1 MASQRRAELVDY
13 GISELRITN
22 ALREDAVDLDVTSLH
37 HRRAVH
43 RWERMSVGDL
53 IERVTWSRPDKVAI
67 TGRPGAY
74 ADERFAALTY
84 RQADQVANQVARALL
99 ARGLER
105 GDVVLLFCENSVE
118 AYLAKIG
125 IAKAGLVAAPLNP
138 MMAPDL
144 VAAMIDLVRPKL
156 AIVDAELW
164 PRAEGPFAAKGLSA
178 GISIPIGAPPVPG
191 SVSFAELIAGQDGT
205 EPDVEIHADD
215 IWEILFTS
223 GTTALPKGVMIS
235 HATSY
240 LAGFGF
246 ALSLTRGLKLESDLT
261 VGTYLPMIYH
271 VGDQPFTYS
280 VFLSGGTLVLGRRPN
295 PEHIAEMIAEDKVT
309 ALWAGS
315 PAMVRAVD
323 AVLTARPDLDAR
335 SLTVVV
341 YGWAALPPATLASMK
356 RHCGEDLCAFEI
368 FGQTESIACHRF
380 WPGEWPEL
388 YAATA
393 PQHNYVGVP
402 SPVLAS
408 TVLDPDGNDL
418 AGAPGVAGE
427 AVYRSPCMMAGYYRD
442 EEATRHAFRYGWF
455 HSGDSCAY
463 DENGLRVM
471 LDRYKDIV
479 KTGGENVSSLRVEAV
494 LAQHPDV
501 AKAAVIGLPH
511 PRWSEAVTA
520 VVVLR
525 DGSAASEE
533 DLIKHCRASLAGYE
547 TPKSVVFAADLPETV
562 GGKVL
567 KYRLR
572 ADHAGHY
579 RDVTDQF

>member
-1 MASQRRAELVDY
+1 
-13 GISELRITN
+13 
-22 ALREDAVDLDVTSLH
+22 VDLDVTSLH
-37 HRRAVH
+37 HRRATH

-53 IERVTWSRPDKVAI
+53 IERMTWSRPDKLAI
-67 TGRPGAY
+67 VGRPGAC
-74 ADERFAALTY
+74 ADERLRTLTY
-84 RQADQVANQVARALL
+84 RQADQAANQVAHALL
-99 ARGLER
+99 ARGLAR

-144 VAAMIDLVRPKL
+144 VAAMIDLVQPAL

-164 PRAEGPFAAKGLSA
+164 PRAQEPFAAKDLAPGVTIA
-178 GISIPIGAPPVPG
+178 IGGRPAPG
-191 SVSFAELIAGQDGT
+191 SVSFTEFIAGQPAH

-223 GTTALPKGVMIS
+223 GTTALPKGVLIS
-235 HATSY
+235 HACSY
-240 LAGFGF
+240 MAGFGF
-246 ALSLTRGLKLESDLT
+246 ALSLTRGLRLESDLI

-271 VGDQPFTYS
+271 VGDQPFSYS
-280 VFLSGGTLVLGRRPN
+280 VFLSGGTLVLGRKPD
-295 PEHIAEMIAEDKVT
+295 PGHIAEMIAQDRVT

-323 AVLTARPDLDAR
+323 AALTARPELDAT
-335 SLTVVV
+335 SLTVLV
-341 YGWAALPPATLASMK
+341 YGWAALPPATLASLK
-356 RHCGEDLCAFEI
+356 RHCGPDLCAFEI

-393 PQHNYVGVP
+393 PQDNYVGVP
-402 SPVLAS
+402 SPILAS
-408 TVLDPDGNDL
+408 TVLDPDGADL
-418 AGAPGVAGE
+418 AGQPGVAGE
-427 AVYRSPCMMAGYYRD
+427 AVYRSPAVMAGYYRD
-442 EEATRHAFRYGWF
+442 EAATRHAFRFGWF
-455 HSGDSCAY
+455 HSGDSCRY
-463 DENGLRVM
+463 DEAGLRIMV
-471 LDRYKDIV
+471 DRYKDIV

-525 DGSAASEE
+525 DGAQVSPD
-533 DLIKHCRASLAGYE
+533 DLVGYCRARLAGYE
-547 TPKSVVFAADLPETV
+547 TPKSVLFVPGLPETV

-567 KYRLR
+567 KYQLR
-572 ADHAGHY
+572 AEHAAHY
-579 RDVTDQF
+579 AAAADIAPGPGALPRGTNHSSFG

>member
-1 MASQRRAELVDY
+1 MPLW
-13 GISELRITN
+13 
-22 ALREDAVDLDVTSLH
+22 EDAVDLDVTSLH
-37 HRRAVH
+37 HRRATR

-67 TGRPGAY
+67 AGRPGAY
-74 ADERFAALTY
+74 ADERFAMLTY
-84 RQADQVANQVARALL
+84 RQADQVANQVANALL

-144 VAAMIDLVRPKL
+144 VAAMIDLVQPKL

-164 PRAEGPFAAKGLSA
+164 PRAEGPFAAKGLRA
-178 GISIPIGAPPVPG
+178 GVTIPVGGQAVPG
-191 SVSFAELIAGQDGT
+191 SVSFAELIAGQDDT

-246 ALSLTRGLKLESDLT
+246 ALSLTRGLALESDLT

-295 PEHIAEMIAEDKVT
+295 PEHIAEMIAEDQVT

-323 AVLTARPDLDAR
+323 AVLTARPDLNAR
-335 SLTVVV
+335 SLTVIV

-368 FGQTESIACHRF
+368 FGQTESISCHRF
-380 WPGEWPEL
+380 WPDEWPEL

-408 TVLDPDGNDL
+408 TVLDPDGRDL
-418 AGAPGVAGE
+418 AGQPGVAGE

-455 HSGDSCAY
+455 HSGDSCGY

-511 PRWSEAVTA
+511 PHWSEAVTA

-525 DGSAASEE
+525 NGATASEE

-579 RDVTDQF
+579 RDVTDEF

>member
-1 MASQRRAELVDY
+1 M
-13 GISELRITN
+13 
-22 ALREDAVDLDVTSLH
+22 DLDVTSLH

-53 IERVTWSRPDKVAI
+53 IERVTWSRPDKLAI
-67 TGRPGAY
+67 VGRPGAY

-84 RQADQVANQVARALL
+84 RQADQVANQVAHALL
-99 ARGLER
+99 ARGLTQ

-125 IAKAGLVAAPLNP
+125 VAKAGLVAAPLNP

-144 VAAMIDLVRPKL
+144 VTAMIELVRPKL

-164 PRAEGPFAAKGLSA
+164 PKAEQPFAAKDLRP
-178 GISIPIGAPPVPG
+178 GISIAVGGPPAPR
-191 SVSFAELIAGQDGT
+191 SVSFTEFIAGQPVT

-235 HATSY
+235 HACSY
-240 LAGFGF
+240 SAGFGF
-246 ALSLTRGLKLESDLT
+246 ALSLTRGLRLESDLK

-280 VFLSGGTLVLGRRPN
+280 VFLSGGTLVLGRKPN
-295 PEHIAEMIAEDKVT
+295 PEHIAEMIAEDRVT

-323 AVLTARPDLDAR
+323 AALTSRPELDAR
-335 SLTVVV
+335 SLTVIV
-341 YGWAALPPATLASMK
+341 YGWAALPPGTLASMK

-368 FGQTESIACHRF
+368 FGQTESISCHRF
-380 WPGEWPEL
+380 WPDEWPEL

-393 PQHNYVGVP
+393 PQDNYVGVP
-402 SPVLAS
+402 SPILAS
-408 TVLDPDGNDL
+408 TVLDPDGTDL
-418 AGAPGVAGE
+418 ADRPGVAGE
-427 AVYRSPCMMAGYYRD
+427 AVYRSPAVMAGYYRD
-442 EEATRHAFRYGWF
+442 EAATSHAFRYGWF
-455 HSGDSCAY
+455 HSGDSCVY
-463 DENGLRVM
+463 DDAGLRIM
-471 LDRYKDIV
+471 IDRYKDIV

-525 DGSAASEE
+525 DGARASED
-533 DLIKHCRASLAGYE
+533 DLIKHCRTSLAGYE
-547 TPKSVVFAADLPETV
+547 TPKSVVFATDLPETV

-572 ADHAGHY
+572 AEHTGHY
-579 RDVTDQF
+579 AAASPGG

>member
-1 MASQRRAELVDY
+1 MP
-13 GISELRITN
+13 
-22 ALREDAVDLDVTSLH
+22 LREEAVDLDVTSLH
-37 HRRAVH
+37 HRRATR

-67 TGRPGAY
+67 VGRPGAY

-84 RQADQVANQVARALL
+84 RQADQVANQVAHALL

-144 VAAMIDLVRPKL
+144 VAAMIDLVQPKL

-164 PRAEGPFAAKGLSA
+164 PQATEPFASRGLEPGVTIA
-178 GISIPIGAPPVPG
+178 VGGLPAAG
-191 SVSFAELIAGQDGT
+191 SVSFTAFIAGQDDT

-240 LAGFGF
+240 MAGFGF
-246 ALSLTRGLKLESDLT
+246 ALSLTRGLKLESDLK

-295 PEHIAEMIAEDKVT
+295 PGHIAEMIAEERVT

-323 AVLTARPDLDAR
+323 AVLTARPELDAR
-335 SLTVVV
+335 SLTVIV

-356 RHCGEDLCAFEI
+356 RHCGEDLCVFEI
-368 FGQTESIACHRF
+368 FGQTESISCHRF
-380 WPGEWPEL
+380 WPDEWPEL

-393 PQHNYVGVP
+393 PQYNYVGVP
-402 SPVLAS
+402 SPILAS
-408 TVLDPDGNDL
+408 TVLDADGGDL
-418 AGAPGVAGE
+418 AGQPGVAGE
-427 AVYRSPCMMAGYYRD
+427 AVYRSPAVMAGYYRD

-463 DENGLRVM
+463 DDAGLRIM

-511 PRWSEAVTA
+511 PHWSEAVTA

-525 DGSAASEE
+525 DGAQASEE
-533 DLIKHCRASLAGYE
+533 DLIKHCRANLAGYE

-579 RDVTDQF
+579 GAVADEF

>member
-1 MASQRRAELVDY
+1 
-13 GISELRITN
+13 
-22 ALREDAVDLDVTSLH
+22 
-37 HRRAVH
+37 
-43 RWERMSVGDL
+43 
-53 IERVTWSRPDKVAI
+53 
-67 TGRPGAY
+67 
-74 ADERFAALTY
+74 
-84 RQADQVANQVARALL
+84 
-99 ARGLER
+99 
-105 GDVVLLFCENSVE
+105 VVLLFCENSVE

-144 VAAMIDLVRPKL
+144 VAAMIDLVQPKL

-164 PRAEGPFAAKGLSA
+164 GQAAEPFTAKGLPP
-178 GISIPIGAPPVPG
+178 GVSIAIGGEPAPG
-191 SVSFAELIAGQDGT
+191 SVSFTEFIAGQDDG

-240 LAGFGF
+240 MAGFGF
-246 ALSLTRGLKLESDLT
+246 ALSLTRGLKLESDLK

-295 PEHIAEMIAEDKVT
+295 PEHITEMIAEERVT

-323 AVLTARPDLDAR
+323 AVLTARPELDAR
-335 SLTVVV
+335 SLTVIV

-356 RHCGEDLCAFEI
+356 RHCGEDLCVFEI
-368 FGQTESIACHRF
+368 FGQTEAIPCHRF
-380 WPGEWPEL
+380 WPDEWPEL

-393 PQHNYVGVP
+393 PQYNYVGVP
-402 SPVLAS
+402 SPILAS
-408 TVLDPDGNDL
+408 TVLDADGGDL
-418 AGAPGVAGE
+418 AGQPGVPGE
-427 AVYRSPCMMAGYYRD
+427 AVYRSPAVMAGYYRD

-463 DENGLRVM
+463 DGAGLRIM

-511 PRWSEAVTA
+511 PHWSEAVTA

-525 DGSAASEE
+525 DGARASAE

-579 RDVTDQF
+579 GDVTEPF

>member
-1 MASQRRAELVDY
+1 M
-13 GISELRITN
+13 
-22 ALREDAVDLDVTSLH
+22 DLDVTSMH
-37 HRRAVH
+37 HRRAVR

-53 IERVTWSRPDKVAI
+53 IERVTWSRPDKLAI
-67 TGRPGAY
+67 AGRPGAY
-74 ADERFAALTY
+74 ADERLAALTY
-84 RQADQVANQVARALL
+84 RQADEAANQVAHALL
-99 ARGLER
+99 ASGLER

-144 VAAMIDLVRPKL
+144 VAAMIDLVQPKL

-164 PRAEGPFAAKGLSA
+164 PQAQEPFGARGLRAAVTIAIGGPPA
-178 GISIPIGAPPVPG
+178 PG
-191 SVSFAELIAGQDGT
+191 SVSFTEFIADQDT
-205 EPDVEIHADD
+205 SEPEVEIHADD

-235 HATSY
+235 HACSY
-240 LAGFGF
+240 AAGFGF
-246 ALSLTRGLKLESDLT
+246 ALSLTRGLRLESDLKL
-261 VGTYLPMIYH
+261 GTYLPLIYH

-280 VFLSGGTLVLGRRPN
+280 VFLCGGTLVLGRRPN
-295 PEHIAEMIAEDKVT
+295 PERIAEMIAAEQVT

-315 PAMVRAVD
+315 PAMVRALD
-323 AVLTARPDLDAR
+323 AALTARPDLDAR
-335 SLTVVV
+335 SLTVIV

-356 RHCGEDLCAFEI
+356 RHCGDDLCAFEI
-368 FGQTESIACHRF
+368 FGQTESISCHRF
-380 WPGEWPEL
+380 WPDEWPEL

-393 PQHNYVGVP
+393 PAQNYVGVP
-402 SPVLAS
+402 SPILAS
-408 TVLDPDGNDL
+408 TVLDPDGGDL
-418 AGAPGVAGE
+418 AGQPGVAGE
-427 AVYRSPCMMAGYYRD
+427 AVYRSPAVMAGYYRD
-442 EEATRHAFRYGWF
+442 EAATRHAFRHGWF

-463 DENGLRVM
+463 DDAGLRIM

-525 DGSAASEE
+525 DGAAASED

-567 KYRLR
+567 KYKLR
-572 ADHAGHY
+572 AEHAGHY
-579 RDVTDQF
+579 RNVAEPY

>member
-1 MASQRRAELVDY
+1 MALVNCE
-13 GISELRITN
+13 SLM
-22 ALREDAVDLDVTSLH
+22 LLQEDAVDLDVTSLH
-37 HRRAVH
+37 HRRATR

-67 TGRPGAY
+67 VGRPGAY

-84 RQADQVANQVARALL
+84 RQADQAANQVAHALL

-144 VAAMIDLVRPKL
+144 VAAMIDLVQPKL

-164 PRAEGPFAAKGLSA
+164 PKATEPFASRGLEPGVTIA
-178 GISIPIGAPPVPG
+178 VGGLPAPG
-191 SVSFAELIAGQDGT
+191 SVSFTEFIAGQDDG

-240 LAGFGF
+240 MAGFGF
-246 ALSLTRGLKLESDLT
+246 ALSLTRGLKLESDLK

-295 PEHIAEMIAEDKVT
+295 PGHIAEMIAEERVT
-309 ALWAGS
+309 ALWVGS

-323 AVLTARPDLDAR
+323 AVLTARPELDAR
-335 SLTVVV
+335 SLTVIV

-356 RHCGEDLCAFEI
+356 RHCGEDLCVFEI
-368 FGQTESIACHRF
+368 FGQTESISCHRF
-380 WPGEWPEL
+380 WPDEWPEL

-393 PQHNYVGVP
+393 PQDNYVGVP
-402 SPVLAS
+402 SPILAS
-408 TVLDPDGNDL
+408 TVLDADGGDL
-418 AGAPGVAGE
+418 AGQPGVAGE
-427 AVYRSPCMMAGYYRD
+427 AVYRSPAVMAGYYRD
-442 EEATRHAFRYGWF
+442 EAATRHAFRYGWF

-463 DENGLRVM
+463 DDAGLRIM

-511 PRWSEAVTA
+511 PHWSEAVTA

-525 DGSAASEE
+525 DGARASEE
-533 DLIKHCRASLAGYE
+533 DLIKHCRANLAGYE

-572 ADHAGHY
+572 ADHASHY
-579 RDVTDQF
+579 GDVAEPF

>member
-1 MASQRRAELVDY
+1 
-13 GISELRITN
+13 
-22 ALREDAVDLDVTSLH
+22 VDLDVTSLH
-37 HRRAVH
+37 HRRAVR

-53 IERVTWSRPDKVAI
+53 IERVTWSRPDKLAI
-67 TGRPGAY
+67 VGRPGAY

-84 RQADQVANQVARALL
+84 RQADQAANQVAHALL
-99 ARGLER
+99 ARGLSQ

-144 VAAMIDLVRPKL
+144 VTAMIDLVQPKL

-164 PRAEGPFAAKGLSA
+164 PKAQQPFGAKDLQAEITITVGGP
-178 GISIPIGAPPVPG
+178 PAPH
-191 SVSFAELIAGQDGT
+191 SVSFAEFIAGQPVT

-235 HATSY
+235 HACSY
-240 LAGFGF
+240 AAGFGF
-246 ALSLTRGLKLESDLT
+246 ALSLTRGLRLESDLK

-280 VFLSGGTLVLGRRPN
+280 VFLSGGTLVLGRKPH
-295 PEHIAEMIAEDKVT
+295 PEHIAEMIAEDQVT

-323 AVLTARPDLDAR
+323 AALTARPDLDAR
-335 SLTVVV
+335 SLTVIV
-341 YGWAALPPATLASMK
+341 YGWAALPPGTLASMK

-368 FGQTESIACHRF
+368 FGQTESISCHRF
-380 WPGEWPEL
+380 WPDEWPEL

-393 PQHNYVGVP
+393 PQDNYVGVP
-402 SPVLAS
+402 SPILAS
-408 TVLDPDGNDL
+408 TVLDPDGTDL
-418 AGAPGVAGE
+418 ADRPGVAGE
-427 AVYRSPCMMAGYYRD
+427 AVYRSPAVMAGYYRD
-442 EEATRHAFRYGWF
+442 EAATSHAFRHGWF
-455 HSGDSCAY
+455 HSGDSCVY
-463 DENGLRVM
+463 DDAGLRIM
-471 LDRYKDIV
+471 IDRYKDIV

-525 DGSAASEE
+525 DGAQASED
-533 DLIKHCRASLAGYE
+533 DLIKHCRAHLAGYE

-572 ADHAGHY
+572 AEHTGHY
-579 RDVTDQF
+579 AAASPWS

>member
-1 MASQRRAELVDY
+1 
-13 GISELRITN
+13 
-22 ALREDAVDLDVTSLH
+22 VDLDVTSLH

-53 IERVTWSRPDKVAI
+53 IERVTWSRPDKPAI
-67 TGRPGAY
+67 AGRPGAY
-74 ADERFAALTY
+74 ADERLATLTY
-84 RQADQVANQVARALL
+84 RQADAVANQVANALL

-144 VAAMIDLVRPKL
+144 VAAMIDLVQPKL

-164 PRAEGPFAAKGLSA
+164 PKAREPFAAKALPA
-178 GISIPIGAPPVPG
+178 AVTIAIGGGAVPG
-191 SVSFAELIAGQDGT
+191 SVTFTELIDGQPIT

-235 HATSY
+235 HACSY
-240 LAGFGF
+240 AAGFGF
-246 ALSLTRGLKLESDLT
+246 ALSLTRGLRLESDLK
-261 VGTYLPMIYH
+261 VGTYLPLIYH

-280 VFLSGGTLVLGRRPN
+280 VFLCGGTLVLGRRPN
-295 PEHIAEMIAEDKVT
+295 PEHIAEMIAADKVT

-315 PAMVRAVD
+315 PAMVRALD
-323 AVLTARPDLDAR
+323 ATLTARPDLDAR
-335 SLTVVV
+335 SLTVIV
-341 YGWAALPPATLASMK
+341 YGWAALPPVTLASMK
-356 RHCGEDLCAFEI
+356 RHCGEDLCVFEI
-368 FGQTESIACHRF
+368 FGQTESIPCHRF
-380 WPGEWPEL
+380 WPDEWPEL

-393 PQHNYVGVP
+393 PRQNYVGVP
-402 SPVLAS
+402 SPILAS
-408 TVLDPDGNDL
+408 TVLDPDGGDL
-418 AGAPGVAGE
+418 AGHPGVAGE
-427 AVYRSPCMMAGYYRD
+427 AVYRSPAVMAGYYRD
-442 EEATRHAFRYGWF
+442 AAATEHAFRFGWF

-463 DENGLRVM
+463 DDAGLRIM

-501 AKAAVIGLPH
+501 AKAAVVGLPH

-525 DGSAASEE
+525 EGAEASEE

-567 KYRLR
+567 KYKLR
-572 ADHAGHY
+572 AQHGGHY
-579 RDVTDQF
+579 RDVAP

>member
-1 MASQRRAELVDY
+1 M
-13 GISELRITN
+13 
-22 ALREDAVDLDVTSLH
+22 DLDVTSLH

-53 IERVTWSRPDKVAI
+53 IERVSWSRPDKVAI
-67 TGRPGAY
+67 AGRPGAY

-84 RQADQVANQVARALL
+84 RQADQVANQVANALL

-105 GDVVLLFCENSVE
+105 GDVVLMFCENSVE

-164 PRAEGPFAAKGLSA
+164 PRATGPFAAKGLPA
-178 GISIPIGAPPVPG
+178 GVTIPLGGPPVPG
-191 SVSFAELIAGQDGT
+191 SVSFAELIAGQDAT

-246 ALSLTRGLKLESDLT
+246 ALSLTRGLKLESDLR

-335 SLTVVV
+335 SLTVIV

-368 FGQTESIACHRF
+368 FGQTESISCHRF

-408 TVLDPDGNDL
+408 TVLDPDGRDL
-418 AGAPGVAGE
+418 AGQPGVAGE
-427 AVYRSPCMMAGYYRD
+427 AVYRSPCMMSGYYRD

-463 DENGLRVM
+463 DENGLRIM

-494 LAQHPDV
+494 LTQHPDV

-511 PRWSEAVTA
+511 PHWSEAVTA

-525 DGSAASEE
+525 DGSTASEE

-579 RDVTDQF
+579 RDVSPGSD

>member
-1 MASQRRAELVDY
+1 
-13 GISELRITN
+13 
-22 ALREDAVDLDVTSLH
+22 VDLDVTSLH

-53 IERVTWSRPDKVAI
+53 IERVTWSRPDKPAI
-67 TGRPGAY
+67 VGCPGAY
-74 ADERFAALTY
+74 ADERLAALTY
-84 RQADQVANQVARALL
+84 RQADTVANQVAHALL

-144 VAAMIDLVRPKL
+144 VAAMIDLVQPKL

-164 PRAEGPFAAKGLSA
+164 PKAQEPFAAKGLQTA
-178 GISIPIGAPPVPG
+178 VTIAIGGAAVPG
-191 SVSFAELIAGQDGT
+191 SVTFTKLIEGQPVT

-235 HATSY
+235 HACSY
-240 LAGFGF
+240 AAGFGF
-246 ALSLTRGLKLESDLT
+246 ALSLTRGLRLESDLR
-261 VGTYLPMIYH
+261 VGTYLPLIYH

-280 VFLSGGTLVLGRRPN
+280 VFLCGGTLVLGRRPN
-295 PEHIAEMIAEDKVT
+295 PEHIAEMIATEKVT

-315 PAMVRAVD
+315 PAMVRALD
-323 AVLTARPDLDAR
+323 ATLTARPDLDAR
-335 SLTVVV
+335 SLTVIV

-356 RHCGEDLCAFEI
+356 RHCGDDLCAFEI

-380 WPGEWPEL
+380 WPDEWPEL

-393 PQHNYVGVP
+393 PQQNYVGIP
-402 SPVLAS
+402 SPILAS
-408 TVLDPDGNDL
+408 TVLDAGGGDL
-418 AGAPGVAGE
+418 AGQPGVAGE
-427 AVYRSPCMMAGYYRD
+427 AVYRSPAVMAGYYRD
-442 EEATRHAFRYGWF
+442 EPATRHALRYGWF

-463 DENGLRVM
+463 DDAGLRIM

-501 AKAAVIGLPH
+501 ARAAVIGLPH

-525 DGSAASEE
+525 EGAEASEE

-567 KYRLR
+567 KYKLR
-572 ADHAGHY
+572 AQHAGHY
-579 RDVTDQF
+579 RDASPLRTPRTEPF

>member
-1 MASQRRAELVDY
+1 M
-13 GISELRITN
+13 
-22 ALREDAVDLDVTSLH
+22 DLDVTSLH
-37 HRRAVH
+37 HRRATR

-53 IERVTWSRPDKVAI
+53 IERVTWSRPGKVAI
-67 TGRPGAY
+67 VGRPGAY

-84 RQADQVANQVARALL
+84 RQADQAANQVAHALL

-105 GDVVLLFCENSVE
+105 GNVVLLFCENSVE
-118 AYLAKIG
+118 ACLAKIG

-144 VAAMIDLVRPKL
+144 VAAMINLVQPKL

-164 PRAEGPFAAKGLSA
+164 PKATEPFTSRGLEP
-178 GISIPIGAPPVPG
+178 GVSIAVGGLPAPG
-191 SVSFAELIAGQDGT
+191 SVSFTEFIAGQDDS

-240 LAGFGF
+240 MAGFGF

-280 VFLSGGTLVLGRRPN
+280 VFLSGGTLVLGRRPD
-295 PEHIAEMIAEDKVT
+295 PEHIAEMIAEERVT
-309 ALWAGS
+309 ALWASS
-315 PAMVRAVD
+315 PAMVRATD
-323 AVLTARPDLDAR
+323 AVLTARPELDAR
-335 SLTVVV
+335 SLTVIV

-368 FGQTESIACHRF
+368 FGRTESISCHRF
-380 WPGEWPEL
+380 WPDEWPEL

-408 TVLDPDGNDL
+408 TVLDPDGRNL
-418 AGAPGVAGE
+418 VSQPGVAGE
-427 AVYRSPCMMAGYYRD
+427 AVYRSPAMMAGYYRD

-463 DENGLRVM
+463 DDAGLRIM

-511 PRWSEAVTA
+511 PHWSEAVTA

-525 DGSAASEE
+525 DGAQASEE

-547 TPKSVVFAADLPETV
+547 TPKSVVFTAGLPETV

-572 ADHAGHY
+572 TDYAGHY
-579 RDVTDQF
+579 RDVAGEF

>member
-1 MASQRRAELVDY
+1 
-13 GISELRITN
+13 
-22 ALREDAVDLDVTSLH
+22 VDLDVTSLH
-37 HRRAVH
+37 HRRAVR

-53 IERVTWSRPDKVAI
+53 IERVTWSRPDKLAI
-67 TGRPGAY
+67 VGRPGAY

-84 RQADQVANQVARALL
+84 RQADQTANQVAHALL
-99 ARGLER
+99 ARGLSQ

-118 AYLAKIG
+118 ACLTKIG

-144 VAAMIDLVRPKL
+144 VTAMIDLVQPKL

-164 PRAEGPFAAKGLSA
+164 PKAEQPFAAKDLQP
-178 GISIPIGAPPVPG
+178 GITITIGGPPAPQ
-191 SVSFAELIAGQDGT
+191 SVSFTEFIGGQPVT

-235 HATSY
+235 HACSY
-240 LAGFGF
+240 SAGFGF
-246 ALSLTRGLKLESDLT
+246 ALSLTRGLRLESDLK

-280 VFLSGGTLVLGRRPN
+280 VFLCGGTLVLGRKAN
-295 PEHIAEMIAEDKVT
+295 PEHIAEMIAEDQVT

-323 AVLTARPDLDAR
+323 AALTSRPDLDAR
-335 SLTVVV
+335 SLTVIV
-341 YGWAALPPATLASMK
+341 YGWAALPPGTLASMK

-368 FGQTESIACHRF
+368 FGQTESISCHRF
-380 WPGEWPEL
+380 WPDEWPEL

-393 PQHNYVGVP
+393 PQDNYVGVP
-402 SPVLAS
+402 SPILAS
-408 TVLDPDGNDL
+408 TVLDPDGTDL
-418 AGAPGVAGE
+418 ADSPGVAGE
-427 AVYRSPCMMAGYYRD
+427 AVYRSPAVMAGYYRD
-442 EEATRHAFRYGWF
+442 EAATSHAFRHGWF
-455 HSGDSCAY
+455 HSGDSCVY
-463 DENGLRVM
+463 DDAGLRIMV
-471 LDRYKDIV
+471 DRYKDIV

-525 DGSAASEE
+525 DGAQASED
-533 DLIKHCRASLAGYE
+533 DLIKHCRAHLAGYE

-572 ADHAGHY
+572 AEHTAHY
-579 RDVTDQF
+579 AAASPSP